1 MHPGPRT
8 LHTAD
13 TPSRTPSSHASRPR
27 VNALPAALLRTN
39 HGVSGGQGTPRDYG
53 VGDTRGREN
62 GNASLS
68 FAARMSHLGERNL
81 TIVLCAYRK
90 KNRACSIF
98 SSMSRAVLMQHVDFS
113 TSTLAPCLAHAL
125 RKQVCILKRKIEL
138 TW

>member
-1 MHPGPRT
+1 MPLGPGTLHTATRGPHT

-27 VNALPAALLRTN
+27 VNALPPALLRTN
-39 HGVSGGQGTPRDYG
+39 RVISGGQGTPRDYG

-81 TIVLCAYRK
+81 TIVLCAHTTK
-90 KNRACSIF
+90 KTEHAEF
-98 SSMSRAVLMQHVDFS
+98 SAQ
-113 TSTLAPCLAHAL
+113 
-125 RKQVCILKRKIEL
+125 
-138 TW
+138 